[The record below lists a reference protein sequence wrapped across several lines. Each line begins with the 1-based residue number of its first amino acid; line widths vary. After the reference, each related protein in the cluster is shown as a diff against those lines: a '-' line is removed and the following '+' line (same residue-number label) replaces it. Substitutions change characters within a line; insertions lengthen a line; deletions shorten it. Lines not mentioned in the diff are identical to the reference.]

1 MANKIA
7 LLTDSGSDLN
17 NSVIKDDNLFVL
29 PLQVIIDGVEYNNSN
44 DLDVDS
50 LYEDMKNKTVTTSL
64 PSPNE
69 IHATIERIIAQG
81 YTHIIAITISSGLSG
96 THNIIKLIASEFTNI
111 SFEVID
117 TKNISFGSGLLGL
130 QVLRDIKD
138 NLPFDMIVHRV
149 NERLSQS
156 RVFFTVGTLDYLKRG
171 GRIGKVAGTV
181 AETLNIKPVIS
192 CNPDGVYYTVKK
204 IRGYQRS
211 INLVIECAREF
222 AKQFKKVKV
231 VLLSVK
237 TEMDL
242 SKLTQQIH
250 EQIDNIAEFSIETV
264 SPALGVH
271 TGPEVIG
278 VALINYE

>member
-1 MANKIA
+1 M
-7 LLTDSGSDLN
+7 
-17 NSVIKDDNLFVL
+17 
-29 PLQVIIDGVEYNNSN
+29 
-44 DLDVDS
+44 
-50 LYEDMKNKTVTTSL
+50 
-64 PSPNE
+64 
-69 IHATIERIIAQG
+69 
-81 YTHIIAITISSGLSG
+81 
-96 THNIIKLIASEFTNI
+96 
-111 SFEVID
+111 
-117 TKNISFGSGLLGL
+117 
-130 QVLRDIKD
+130 
-138 NLPFDMIVHRV
+138 
-149 NERLSQS
+149 
-156 RVFFTVGTLDYLKRG
+156 GTLDYLKRG

-211 INLVIECAREF
+211 INLVIECATEF
-222 AKQFKKVKV
+222 AKQYKKVKV

-242 SKLTQQIH
+242 AKLAQQIH

-278 VALINYE
+278 VALVNYE